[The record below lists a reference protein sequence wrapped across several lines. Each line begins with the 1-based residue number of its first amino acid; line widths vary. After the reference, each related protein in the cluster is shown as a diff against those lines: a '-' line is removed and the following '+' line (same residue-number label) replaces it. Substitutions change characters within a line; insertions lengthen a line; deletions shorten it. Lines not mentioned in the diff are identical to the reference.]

1 MCILYIRQQLSI
13 SADLFGNNRTI
24 IIVYYFNFLFNS
36 LSLYL
41 CLTLAHYQFLIK
53 FCKYTIANTD
63 THTHNHTS
71 TRYTLEHEHANTH
84 THMCACQ
91 SILKFR
97 CLYRC
102 HMCTHILRMFSHR
115 KLLKLN
121 CHPLIC
127 DHKNNTFVFNRT
139 RDYTKLLSFVSV
151 YF

>member
-36 LSLYL
+36 LSLSISVL
-41 CLTLAHYQFLIK
+41 LSLTINFSSNFVNIRLQIQ
-53 FCKYTIANTD
+53 

-71 TRYTLEHEHANTH
+71 TRYSHEHEHANTH

-139 RDYTKLLSFVSV
+139 RDYTKLLSLVSV